1 MHKRHAASKIPNT
14 TACGY
19 ECTGQE
25 YEKMCGRK
33 AAHVTCARCIKVA
46 KK

>member
-1 MHKRHAASKIPNT
+1 MHKRHAANKIPNT

-19 ECTGQE
+19 ECTAQE
-25 YEKMCGRK
+25 YRKMQSRK
-33 AAHVTCARCIKVA
+33 AAYVTCGRCLKVA

>member
-1 MHKRHAASKIPNT
+1 MHKRHAANAIPNT

-19 ECTGQE
+19 ECTAPE

-33 AAHVTCARCIKVA
+33 AALVTCSHCLKVL

>member
-1 MHKRHAASKIPNT
+1 MHKRHAANKIPNT

-25 YEKMCGRK
+25 YEKMLVRK
-33 AAHVTCARCIKVA
+33 ADLVTCYHCLKVA